1 MKIREEIKE
10 SVRIPLGDL
19 NVGEVFRLPTFG
31 DEIYD
36 PINDDK
42 FNSDYRFLKIIPR
55 EVEIADGAEAG
66 SVAIATAVTLEDG
79 MLVAFDEKLKVIPLE
94 AEVVI
99 KGEKLL

>member
-1 MKIREEIKE
+1 MKIREEIE
-10 SVRIPLGDL
+10 QSIRMDLGDL
-19 NVGEVFRLPTFG
+19 DEGDVFKFPQG
-31 DEIYD
+31 NEWYD

-55 EVEIADGAEAG
+55 EVEIEDGAEAG
-66 SVAIATAVTLEDG
+66 HVAIATAVTLNDG
-79 MLVAFDEKLKVIPLE
+79 MLVAFDENLKVIPLE